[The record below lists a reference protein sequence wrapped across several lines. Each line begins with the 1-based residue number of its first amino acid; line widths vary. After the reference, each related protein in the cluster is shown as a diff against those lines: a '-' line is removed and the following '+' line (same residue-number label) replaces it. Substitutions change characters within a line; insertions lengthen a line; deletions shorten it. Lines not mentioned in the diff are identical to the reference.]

1 MARRIYIVLIALSIG
16 IGVYLFTLKGIR
28 TDIFMVVISSVVFFL
43 FSIGIHGLIA
53 HSLPSK
59 AKGGILLYPLL
70 MGVLWAVL
78 FLLFVFLILPL
89 LCPDF
94 LLRP

>member
-1 MARRIYIVLIALSIG
+1 MARRIYSILIAISIG
-16 IGVYLFTLKGIR
+16 IGLYLYTLKGNR
-28 TDIFMVVISSVVFFL
+28 SDIFMLVVSSAVFFI
-43 FSIGIHGLIA
+43 FSVGIHGLLA

-59 AKGGILLYPLL
+59 AKGGILLYPIL